1 MGGGKDKN
9 KKPKDADDGSQ
20 YSYVT
25 DEENAPPHASEPA
38 AEPQARPQVCMT
50 ASKAKAAPSAEEE
63 ESSSESRPRR

>member
-25 DEENAPPHASEPA
+25 DEH
-38 AEPQARPQVCMT
+38 T
-50 ASKAKAAPSAEEE
+50 ATRFRTSGGTPGTSAGMHDGVEGKG
-63 ESSSESRPRR
+63 SSLGKGGGIEF